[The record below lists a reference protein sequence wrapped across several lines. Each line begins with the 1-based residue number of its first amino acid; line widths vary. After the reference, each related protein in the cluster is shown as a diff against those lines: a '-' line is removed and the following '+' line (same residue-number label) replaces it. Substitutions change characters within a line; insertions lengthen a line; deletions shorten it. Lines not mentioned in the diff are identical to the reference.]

1 MNMPRLLSSAL
12 FAIFFAAP
20 SLAYAEETTLR
31 CTYTRDTAPRVEEFI
46 IASDGRTVTWRYNN
60 GTALLVFTNGAVMSD
75 GDCTVYVQVS
85 SVAYAFG
92 TQCRTGH
99 GTAWTIDRTN
109 GQLTEVVSGIAMY
122 GTCEK
127 SEATPP
133 RL

>member
-1 MNMPRLLSSAL
+1 MNFSKLLSSAL
-12 FAIFFAAP
+12 VATFLAAP
-20 SLAYAEETTLR
+20 SLAYAEDVTLQ
-31 CTYTRDTAPRVEEFI
+31 CSYTRDTAPRVEQFI
-46 IASDGRTVTWRYNN
+46 IAGDARSVTWRYDN

-75 GDCTVYVQVS
+75 GDCTAYVQVS

-99 GTAWTIDRTN
+99 GTAWTIDRTS

-127 SEATPP
+127 IEAAPP
-133 RL
+133 KL